1 MINRQNITSLP
12 CPQPRKHKEKKKVLS
27 SKDFFDKE
35 KFEDLRETEFMV
47 NMTAKLTK
55 RFKIENQ
62 ETQVKYKKKSK
73 RIKKE
78 Q

>member
-1 MINRQNITSLP
+1 M
-12 CPQPRKHKEKKKVLS
+12 LS